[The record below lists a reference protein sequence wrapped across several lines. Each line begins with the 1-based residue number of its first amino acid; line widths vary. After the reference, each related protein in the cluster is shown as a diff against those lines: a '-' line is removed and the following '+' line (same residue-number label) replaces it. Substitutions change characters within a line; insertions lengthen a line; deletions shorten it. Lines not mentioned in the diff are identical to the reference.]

1 MFEPVKALTSP
12 PFEPEHVGGW
22 DSIPPLPSLAPPPPS
37 EVRMSCAPRR
47 EAHPEDAELVRA
59 VLAGDK
65 RAEVAI
71 WRRYVPLVRSKLGRS
86 IGGQDVDDHVQE
98 VFLRLFEYL
107 SHLREPAAL
116 RSFLIGITLRIAGTE
131 LRRRRCRWWLTLS
144 ATGELPEPCTF
155 EDEGETRQVVSKLH
169 GILTKLTPNSS
180 RFFELR
186 FVEERELSE
195 VAVAMD
201 VSLAT
206 AKRHL
211 ARVAARVY
219 AMADREPVLAGYMQ
233 AAAARW
239 INRKVEVQET
249 A

>member
-1 MFEPVKALTSP
+1 MVSASRRDP
-12 PFEPEHVGGW
+12 P
-22 DSIPPLPSLAPPPPS
+22 
-37 EVRMSCAPRR
+37 
-47 EAHPEDAELVRA
+47 PEDADLVRA
-59 VLAGDK
+59 ALAGD
-65 RAEVAI
+65 RNAEVAI

-107 SHLREPAAL
+107 PQLRDPAAL

-131 LRRRRCRWWLTLS
+131 LRRRRCRWWLTLTP
-144 ATGELPEPCTF
+144 TGDVPEPCTF

-169 GILTKLTPNSS
+169 GILTKLTPSSS

-195 VAVAMD
+195 VAVAMN

-211 ARVAARVY
+211 ARVSACVY
-219 AMADREPVLAGYMQ
+219 AMADREPALAGYMQ
-233 AAAARW
+233 AAAVRW
-239 INRKVEVQET
+239 NRV
-249 A
+249 